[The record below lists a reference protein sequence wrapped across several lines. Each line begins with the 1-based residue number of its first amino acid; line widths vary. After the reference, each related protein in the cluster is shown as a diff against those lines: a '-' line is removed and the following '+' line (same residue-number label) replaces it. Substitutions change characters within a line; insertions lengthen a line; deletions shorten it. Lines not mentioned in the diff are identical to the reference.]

1 MDINN
6 LNKFIISRTEKI
18 DAYLNKVDDNI
29 NLLKVLNKAL
39 SSKSKSKISKIN
51 NLIGGSTQSVP
62 ANENLPAD
70 LEEKAKSI
78 SESKIQQSVT
88 ALVASIRSHHDAIK
102 TTKAEFDKLRTALQ
116 KYKDELSAKAA
127 SSNSADAEKYDKLVR
142 DTSAALE
149 KVNDAIGVL
158 SREENKTAVHATE
171 LATGLVVAPSA
182 KGDGKSNTQSVPD
195 AKGDGKSNTQSSS
208 QSVPG
213 AKGDGKSNTQSS
225 SQSVPGAK
233 GDGKSNTQ
241 SSSQSVPDA
250 KGDGKSNT
258 QSSSQSN
265 TQSSSQSNTQSSSQS
280 NTQGKKQEGKTQ
292 GKTQGGGAKK
302 SKGSKK
308 SRGSKKA
315 KGSKKSRGSKK
326 SKAKRA
332 NN

>member
-208 QSVPG
+208 QS
-213 AKGDGKSNTQSS
+213 
-225 SQSVPGAK
+225 
-233 GDGKSNTQ
+233 
-241 SSSQSVPDA
+241 
-250 KGDGKSNT
+250 
-258 QSSSQSN
+258 
-265 TQSSSQSNTQSSSQS
+265 NTQSSSQS